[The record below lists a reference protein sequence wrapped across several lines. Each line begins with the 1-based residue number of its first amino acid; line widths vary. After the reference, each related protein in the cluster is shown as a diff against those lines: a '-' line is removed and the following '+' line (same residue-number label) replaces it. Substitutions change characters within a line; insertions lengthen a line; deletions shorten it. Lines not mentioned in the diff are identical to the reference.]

1 MRITVED
8 KIKAFLM
15 RIASDKQS
23 MEQYINDWSE
33 SNE

>member
-1 MRITVED
+1 MKVTVED

-15 RIASDKQS
+15 RIASDKQV

-33 SNE
+33 ANE